1 MNMNK
6 RLRGWAI
13 ALGAFLLWGNL
24 VSLMLPAENY
34 PALVKTVDFATVV
47 FLLAGLITAAA
58 GGRKAKSAP
67 GRAPREKAAAD

>member
-1 MNMNK
+1 MSMNK

-34 PALVKTVDFATVV
+34 PELC
-47 FLLAGLITAAA
+47 
-58 GGRKAKSAP
+58 
-67 GRAPREKAAAD
+67 